1 MCDTQQ
7 LYDYGEE
14 DWATKLHVGCGGVY
28 LDGYIN
34 IDVQC
39 TQVEDVDE
47 ELLKAQKTTIDQY
60 YTQSASWHNLP
71 ERRVAICDLCSNVMD
86 LDYFFVQESVDKI
99 VGIQVLEHLGP
110 TEFTSALGLFC
121 DLLRPGG
128 VLVIS
133 VPDML
138 GTLMW
143 IEEGDKEMVEFAL
156 RHLRGSLKDKWSRHR
171 SWWTKETLSNALH
184 WAGFRSVQW
193 LDNFHAYP
201 ALVVRAKKIE

>member
-1 MCDTQQ
+1 MCDTRQ

-14 DWATKLHVGCGGVY
+14 SWPVKLHMGCGGIY

-39 TQVEDVDE
+39 VRTDDVDE
-47 ELLKAQKTTIDQY
+47 ELLEAQKTTIDKY
-60 YTQSASWHNLP
+60 YKRDASWYNLP
-71 ERRVAICDLCSNVMD
+71 KRNIAICDLRSDIMD
-86 LDYFFVQESVDKI
+86 LDYLFEQESVDKI

-110 TEFTSALGLFC
+110 TEFTSALGSFC
-121 DLLRPGG
+121 DLLRPNG

-138 GTLMW
+138 GTLKW
-143 IEEGDKEMVEFAL
+143 IEEGDEEKVKFAL
-156 RHLRGSLKDKWSRHR
+156 RHLRGTWKDEWSYHK
-171 SWWTKETLSNALH
+171 SWWTKETLEDALD
-184 WAGFRSVQW
+184 WAGFRSIQW

-201 ALVVRAKKIE
+201 ALVVRAKKLE